1 MFKLLMK
8 KSTFWKISNNIQL
21 RMKKNIILLLLLIF
35 IFEELKE
42 NSKAN
47 NNINGSE
54 FSIDKEIM
62 SIKKKKYK
70 KEKNDISLCMVGDL
84 LIHKNLSNFAYNNKT
99 KTYNYDFIF
108 EYIEKYIKEYDMR
121 IANDEVLIA
130 GKNFGVRG
138 YPRFNTPFELADS
151 IVKAGFNI
159 ILKATNHV
167 NDLGQKAL
175 ISDLNNWKNKYP
187 NITVTG
193 SYLSESEYNKISY
206 YTKNGIK
213 IALLNYCYKSNVR
226 LANNYTMNKNRFF
239 KIKNDIQK
247 AKNEGAE
254 FIIVFP
260 HWGTEYSLHENERQK
275 IKAIFYFSLGVDLVI
290 GTHPHVI
297 QPVKYIKDDKTNR
310 IMYIFYSIG
319 NFINA
324 TSKRGK
330 DIFLRFLGGM
340 AHVIIGR
347 NKNNKVIVKD
357 IKFIPL
363 ITHIFEKYKKT
374 STFKVRDYNKSM
386 AKQNFVGIEYDN
398 TYSYENMIQTFKNV
412 VHPYFLD
419 FDY

>member
-1 MFKLLMK
+1 MK
-8 KSTFWKISNNIQL
+8 KFLILIVILIVIYDELKYNYITN
-21 RMKKNIILLLLLIF
+21 KKNS
-35 IFEELKE
+35 EKE
-42 NSKAN
+42 FP
-47 NNINGSE
+47 IN
-54 FSIDKEIM
+54 KE
-62 SIKKKKYK
+62 SRKIKKTKEKKYK
-70 KEKNDISLCMVGDL
+70 KEKDDISLCMVGDL

-121 IANDEVLIA
+121 IANDEVLIG
-130 GKNFGVRG
+130 GKKFGVRG
-138 YPRFNTPFELADS
+138 FPRFNTPFELADS

-159 ILKATNHV
+159 ILKASNHV
-167 NDLGQKAL
+167 NDLGKKAL
-175 ISDLNNWKNKYP
+175 ISDLTNWKNKYP
-187 NITVTG
+187 NITVIG
-193 SYLSESEYNKISY
+193 SYLSESDYNKISY

-213 IALLNYCYKSNVR
+213 IALLNYCYGSNVR
-226 LANNYTMNKNRFF
+226 LKNNYTMNKLY
-239 KIKNDIQK
+239 KIKKDIKK
-247 AKNEGAE
+247 ARNEGAE

-260 HWGTEYSLHENERQK
+260 HWGKEYVLKENIHQEYRAK
-275 IKAIFYFSLGVDLVI
+275 EFFKLGVDLII

-324 TSKRGK
+324 TSQRGK

-347 NKNNKVIVKD
+347 NKNNKVVVKE

-374 STFKVRDYNKSM
+374 STFKVKDYNKTM
-386 AKQNFVGIEYDN
+386 AEKNYVGIEYDN
-398 TYSYENMIQTFKNV
+398 TYSYENMIQTFKKV

-419 FDY
+419 FEI